1 MAAFTLR
8 AWRQSNSHRVQQA
21 QRLIAK
27 SLKYLTGAEVDYTE
41 SRESSQ
47 SVIRNPNE
55 TTQ

>member
-8 AWRQSNSHRVQQA
+8 AWWQSIKSPGQQA
-21 QRLIAK
+21 QRLIAT
-27 SLKYLTGAEVDYTE
+27 SSKYFTGAEVDYTE
-41 SRESSQ
+41 SPEGSQ